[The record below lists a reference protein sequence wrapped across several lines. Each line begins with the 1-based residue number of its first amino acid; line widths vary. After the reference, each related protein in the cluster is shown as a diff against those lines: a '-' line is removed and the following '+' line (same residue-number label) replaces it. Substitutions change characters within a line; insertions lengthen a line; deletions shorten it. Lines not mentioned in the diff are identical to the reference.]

1 MYRGNFKAV
10 EDEGKE
16 CATCGVLFHNTP
28 SAWEGLWHCGDCG
41 GNTVGSKK
49 VVNSKKG
56 KIKGSTRRNRMK
68 NFRNKDAPEPHW
80 ANVLLTKE
88 WAEYKSRKTFTISS
102 KPTKTA
108 KVKAAKKTPRQM
120 ALESLGLTEEDIIRL
135 KG

>member
-16 CATCGVLFHNTP
+16 CGKCGVLFHNTP
-28 SAWEGLWHCGDCG
+28 SSWEGVWNCGPCG
-41 GNTVGSKK
+41 GNAISTK
-49 VVNSKKG
+49 VTNGKKG
-56 KIKGSTRRNRMK
+56 KIKGSSRRSRMK
-68 NFRNKDAPEPHW
+68 KLQNKNKPEPHW

-88 WAEYKSRKTFTISS
+88 WADYKSKKANIGYS

-108 KVKAAKKTPRQM
+108 KVKAAKKTERQK
-120 ALESLGLTEEDIIRL
+120 ALEALGLTEEDITRL

>member
-10 EDEGKE
+10 EDEGKQ

-28 SAWEGLWHCGDCG
+28 SAWEGVWHCNGCG
-41 GNTVGSKK
+41 GNAVSSK
-49 VVNSKKG
+49 VTNGKKG
-56 KIKGSTRRNRMK
+56 KIRGSSRRDRMK
-68 NFRNKDAPEPHW
+68 NFNSKEKPEPHW

-88 WAEYKSRKTFTISS
+88 WAVYKNKKTFVTSS

-120 ALESLGLTEEDIIRL
+120 ALESLGLTEEDIVRL